1 MHSSQ
6 AYSHCV
12 WRMLLM
18 HPQDVGARHTK
29 HARKVYNRG
38 PRCIGTRF
46 RCRCVSTPCSVWDAG
61 SDDHCAVGSGGHGSA
76 GCEPLEAAGAREVE
90 GEPKGAEKEKAA
102 AVARGSAVEAQLQE
116 SQRLHA
122 ELEAQLEELT
132 VEEKRGRPPSDP
144 AVLLAAI
151 KVAVGVR
158 ARYM

>member
-1 MHSSQ
+1 M
-6 AYSHCV
+6 
-12 WRMLLM
+12 
-18 HPQDVGARHTK
+18 
-29 HARKVYNRG
+29 
-38 PRCIGTRF
+38 
-46 RCRCVSTPCSVWDAG
+46 
-61 SDDHCAVGSGGHGSA
+61 
-76 GCEPLEAAGAREVE
+76 
-90 GEPKGAEKEKAA
+90 
-102 AVARGSAVEAQLQE
+102 ARGSAVEAQLQE